1 MAANAI
7 FAAQAMLGHHAGFLI
22 LTIAIDNVST
32 AMGGAALVAYLSSLC
47 NRAFTA
53 TQYALLSALA
63 TVPRTFLASSGG
75 SLAENIGWVHFFLMN
90 AMLAIPGLV
99 LLLWLMRGPGR
110 VPAGG

>member
-1 MAANAI
+1 
-7 FAAQAMLGHHAGFLI
+7 
-22 LTIAIDNVST
+22 
-32 AMGGAALVAYLSSLC
+32 MGGAALVAYLSSLC

-90 AMLAIPGLV
+90 ATLAIPGLV